1 MLARALPGLRAK
13 CDSCSSTYFGATVGN
28 RTPDLLFTRELL
40 YQLSYGGM
48 LPRGNQTSLVEHA
61 DSTKSLD
68 GTILDWAFWS
78 YR

>member
-1 MLARALPGLRAK
+1 M
-13 CDSCSSTYFGATVGN
+13 GN

-48 LPRGNQTSLVEHA
+48 LPIGNQTSLVEHA

>member
-1 MLARALPGLRAK
+1 
-13 CDSCSSTYFGATVGN
+13 
-28 RTPDLLFTRELL
+28 
-40 YQLSYGGM
+40 M